1 MLATCIHVPV
11 CASFINA
18 RSPPPEGRTPTT
30 KLPCKSLEEVLDI
43 LSQAPT
49 RRVAGK
55 SAASSEAAIK
65 KLQHGFDGD
74 GVVVSTEGLPRTERI
89 EAVLKKLGP

>member
-1 MLATCIHVPV
+1 M
-11 CASFINA
+11 
-18 RSPPPEGRTPTT
+18 
-30 KLPCKSLEEVLDI
+30 
-43 LSQAPT
+43 
-49 RRVAGK
+49 AGK